1 MRRRDLPATKSNL
14 LRLKEDFGFVKSGH
28 DLLEQKLDVLVEEL
42 LDVTRQA
49 VQQRRQV
56 ERDLAAV
63 YANLRSAL
71 LADGR
76 EAVETE
82 ALAAEPLPDLRIR
95 ERSIMGVPVP
105 LLDFVPGD
113 EFPGVGAPGWNS
125 PASTRVHGLVRRL
138 LPALVHL
145 AELEGACLRLAV
157 ELQKTKRKVNALENV
172 FIPEYAET
180 IHFIEGSLEE
190 KEREALFQLKRLK
203 SRREE
208 NPA

>member
-14 LRLKEDFGFVKSGH
+14 LRLKEDFTFVKSGH
-28 DLLEQKLDVLVEEL
+28 ELLEQKLDVLVEQL
-42 LDVTRQA
+42 LDVIRQA

-63 YANLRSAL
+63 YSNLRSAL

-76 EAVETE
+76 ESVEVE
-82 ALAAEPLPDLRIR
+82 ALTAAPLPSLRIR

-105 LLDFVPGD
+105 LLDFMPGD
-113 EFPGVGAPGWNS
+113 EFPAAGAPGWNS
-125 PASTRVHGLVRRL
+125 PASVRVHGLVRRL
-138 LPALVHL
+138 LPGLVHL
-145 AELEGACLRLAV
+145 AELEGACLRIAV
-157 ELQKTKRKVNALENV
+157 EVQKTKRKVNALENV
-172 FIPEYAET
+172 FIPEYTDT